1 VKARKVKRLDPA
13 EPLADN
19 LERIVRVRLDE
30 LCSFMPKAEDPR
42 EVTAL
47 HDMRIAAKR
56 LRYILEI
63 GHPCFGEYAKA
74 AVRMTKDVQDV
85 LGEIHDCD
93 VQIPAVQDHLDR
105 LIAEDATVITE
116 QAGDAKDLDASAI
129 RRAPGRRAYAGLV
142 AYLVYLRARR
152 DLLYARF
159 IETWRDYERKGYRA
173 RLDFAI
179 SERSAGTL
187 QA

>member
-1 VKARKVKRLDPA
+1 MKARKVKRLDPDG
-13 EPLADN
+13 PLADN

-63 GHPCFGEYAKA
+63 GHPCFGEYAKGA
-74 AVRMTKDVQDV
+74 MRMTKDLQDV

-93 VQIPAVQDHLDR
+93 VQLPAVQEHLDR

-116 QAGDAKDLDASAI
+116 QAGDADDLDASAI
-129 RRAPGRRAYAGLV
+129 RRAPGGRAYAGLV

-159 IETWRDYERKGYRA
+159 IETWRDYERKGFRA
-173 RLDFAI
+173 RLEFAI